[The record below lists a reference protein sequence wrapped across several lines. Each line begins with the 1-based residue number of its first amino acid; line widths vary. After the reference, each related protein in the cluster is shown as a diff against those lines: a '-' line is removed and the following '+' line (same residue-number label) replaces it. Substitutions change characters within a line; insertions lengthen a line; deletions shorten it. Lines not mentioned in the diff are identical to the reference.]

1 MTDDQAERRAIAD
14 KLDQLLE
21 QLKAAREAGE
31 ISFLEM
37 ADRSLQALDQTTRV
51 LDLIAPEKVEVQ
63 FVDEFSNPMAPNGA
77 KPNPELL
84 EAMRKLVLRQRAEEK
99 AAQKELDDLCD
110 TTDT

>member
-1 MTDDQAERRAIAD
+1 MSDDRAERRAERRAIAD

-21 QLKAAREAGE
+21 KLEAAHEAGE

-37 ADRSLQALDQTTRV
+37 VDRSLEALKQTTQV

-63 FVDEFSNPMAPNGA
+63 FVDEFSNRMAPKGV

-99 AAQKELDDLCD
+99 AAQKELDDL
-110 TTDT
+110 